1 MFDWL
6 TMTSASAG
14 SRGASPARSGLAA
27 TLACAAALLVVP
39 GVAVCGPRTKQK
51 LTGDSTLAEW
61 KAASTDARSEISVAI
76 ARKRLGADAA
86 KLDVAKAAMEI
97 TGCVSATARDPRF
110 EAWKVEPTAA
120 TCLDAPEKP
129 APAKD

>member
-1 MFDWL
+1 MATGRD
-6 TMTSASAG
+6 SSRAG
-14 SRGASPARSGLAA
+14 AWATRRGLAKLL
-27 TLACAAALLVVP
+27 TVTAALFVLP
-39 GVAVCGPRTKQK
+39 GVAASGPRAKPK
-51 LTGDSTLAEW
+51 LTGESTLADW

-97 TGCVSATARDPRF
+97 TGCVTATAGDSRF

-120 TCLDAPEKP
+120 TCLDAPER
-129 APAKD
+129 PAKNEQAAE

>member
-6 TMTSASAG
+6 RMTSADVG
-14 SRGASPARSGLAA
+14 SPGASSSRRGLVA
-27 TLACAAALLVVP
+27 TLACVAALLVVP
-39 GVAVCGPRTKQK
+39 GVAVCGPRTKPK
-51 LTGDSTLAEW
+51 LTGESTLAEW
-61 KAASTDARSEISVAI
+61 KAASTEARSEISVAI
-76 ARKRLGADAA
+76 ARKRLGAEAA

-97 TGCVSATARDPRF
+97 TGCVSATARDSRF
-110 EAWKVEPTAA
+110 EAWKVEATAA

>member
-1 MFDWL
+1 MA
-6 TMTSASAG
+6 TGGCHESPGAAS
-14 SRGASPARSGLAA
+14 RRREL
-27 TLACAAALLVVP
+27 AALLACTAVFFVLP
-39 GVAVCGPRTKQK
+39 GVAAAGPRAKPK
-51 LTGDSTLAEW
+51 LTGESTLADW

-97 TGCVSATARDPRF
+97 TGCLTATAGDSRF

-120 TCLDAPEKP
+120 TCLDAPER
-129 APAKD
+129 PAKNQQAAE